1 MSTEIAS
8 NHSFELQ
15 MAEYTRELKDLLE
28 RLPRYLKRDRRDE
41 ALRQVSRLV
50 AELPAPQVETSWS
63 IAWARVSASLHDL
76 KRALDSGAAKD
87 YVRARYDEATRAY
100 EQWLAAR
107 RAASRTG
114 ETAAVKLGSLRPL
127 IGARTVFHMSSGV
140 VATVMYQFFLTT
152 FQAELV
158 LLTLLAAFVALEV
171 TRRFSKRWN
180 HFLAG
185 KLFHGIARPREYYRV
200 NSSTLYLLALALVTP
215 VFARPAV
222 LTGALILAFGDP
234 AAAWL
239 GRRYGKL
246 KLYRSKSLVGS
257 LAFAGAGTLV
267 AGTYLMLFCPE
278 ASVGSRLLAAGL
290 ASLVG
295 AVAELF
301 SGPRLDDNLSIP
313 IASTMVAAIVL

>member
-41 ALRQVSRLV
+41 ALRQVSRWCG
-50 AELPAPQVETSWS
+50 APGAAGRDQLD

-158 LLTLLAAFVALEV
+158 LLTLLAG
-171 TRRFSKRWN
+171 SWRWRSR
-180 HFLAG
+180 AG
-185 KLFHGIARPREYYRV
+185 SRSAGTTSWPASSPRH
-200 NSSTLYLLALALVTP
+200 
-215 VFARPAV
+215 RPAARV
-222 LTGALILAFGDP
+222 LPGQLLDAVPAGAGAGDARLRPAGGADGAAHPRLRRP